1 MAICAAMFSWGKS
14 FSWEPAIFFC
24 GTALRTSSPNCS
36 DAGVRL
42 LWPYLL
48 YPSALGHHPYSDAM
62 QALHGRA
69 SCVGVRGAGF
79 LLGEANLTNSP
90 GFQFRSGL
98 WMCLGKRIQQ
108 LLGPKW

>member
-1 MAICAAMFSWGKS
+1 M
-14 FSWEPAIFFC
+14 
-24 GTALRTSSPNCS
+24 
-36 DAGVRL
+36 
-42 LWPYLL
+42 
-48 YPSALGHHPYSDAM
+48 
-62 QALHGRA
+62 
-69 SCVGVRGAGF
+69 GVRGAGF